1 MHLKT
6 HFKFLFNS
14 SKISTSCA
22 HVLFFLNTTLHCDST
37 KICLTPFGSTTLEIQ
52 KSQNS
57 ITNLH
62 LKSILKLYELLI
74 GGSSGVNGPTGQ
86 SQPKQGRS
94 LTGHRSTTARSPAK
108 GVAPTCSAR
117 CSAPT
122 GVENGP
128 PSYRGGGHRRQWWLR
143 RCCARYADQ
152 LRPWRSD
159 LILA

>member
-14 SKISTSCA
+14 SKIYTTCA

-57 ITNLH
+57 ITKLH
-62 LKSILKLYELLI
+62 LKSIQKFYELLT
-74 GGSSGVNGPTGQ
+74 GESRGVNGPTGQ

-94 LTGHRSTTARSPAK
+94 LTDHRSTTVRSPAK
-108 GVAPTCSAR
+108 GVAPTCSAH
-117 CSAPT
+117 CPAPM
-122 GVENGP
+122 GVENEL
-128 PSYRGGGHRRQWWLR
+128 PSYRGGGRRWQ
-143 RCCARYADQ
+143 
-152 LRPWRSD
+152 
-159 LILA
+159 

>member
-22 HVLFFLNTTLHCDST
+22 HVQFFLNTTFYCDST
-37 KICLTPFGSTTLEIQ
+37 KICLTPFGSTIVEMQ
-52 KSQNS
+52 NSQNS

-62 LKSILKLYELLI
+62 LKSILKLYELLT
-74 GGSSGVNGPTGQ
+74 GGAHGVNGPTGQ

-94 LTGHRSTTARSPAK
+94 LIGHHSTTARSPAK
-108 GVAPTCSAR
+108 GVAPTCSAH
-117 CSAPT
+117 CPAPM
-122 GVENGP
+122 GVENEL
-128 PSYRGGGHRRQWWLR
+128 PSYRGGGRRRQWWLR
-143 RCCARYADQ
+143 RHCERYADQ

-159 LILA
+159 LSLA

>member
-1 MHLKT
+1 MYLKT

-14 SKISTSCA
+14 SKISTTCA

-37 KICLTPFGSTTLEIQ
+37 KINLTPFGSTTLEIQ

-57 ITNLH
+57 ITKLH
-62 LKSILKLYELLI
+62 LKSIQKFYELLT
-74 GGSSGVNGPTGQ
+74 GGSRGVNGPTGQ

-94 LTGHRSTTARSPAK
+94 LTGHRSTTARSPTK

-117 CSAPT
+117 CPAPT
-122 GVENGP
+122 RVENGP
-128 PSYRGGGHRRQWWLR
+128 PSYRGGGRRRQWRLR
-143 RCCARYADQ
+143 RRCARYAGQ

-159 LILA
+159 LSLA